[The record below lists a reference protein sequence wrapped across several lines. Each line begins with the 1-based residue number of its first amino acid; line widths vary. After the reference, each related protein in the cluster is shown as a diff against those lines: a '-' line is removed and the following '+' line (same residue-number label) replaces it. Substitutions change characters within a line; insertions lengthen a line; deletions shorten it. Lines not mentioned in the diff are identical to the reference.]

1 MRTGALRGMI
11 LGRGHT
17 ASPQVP
23 RESLYQDFPRDA
35 RLLESTR
42 GQREARNPDT
52 GSLSS
57 SPLSLCGEREI
68 LVSKASD
75 PDFSL
80 YNRIHRAREG

>member
-23 RESLYQDFPRDA
+23 RESLYQDSPGT
-35 RLLESTR
+35 LGCWSPP
-42 GQREARNPDT
+42 GGREKPGIQTQAPCLPH
-52 GSLSS
+52 LSAFVV
-57 SPLSLCGEREI
+57 REI